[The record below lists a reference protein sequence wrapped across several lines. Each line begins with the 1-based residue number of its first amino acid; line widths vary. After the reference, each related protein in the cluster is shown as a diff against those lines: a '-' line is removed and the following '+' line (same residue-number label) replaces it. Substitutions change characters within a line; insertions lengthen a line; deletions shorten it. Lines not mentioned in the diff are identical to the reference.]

1 MWTYLRKLLGLPKK
15 RTPILTIISP
25 LICKHK
31 YIPFYSDSRE
41 LLYYYCYLCRE
52 VDESTI
58 TEAYYRLNE
67 YARLNK
73 EKGYK

>member
-15 RTPILTIISP
+15 RTPIVKIVTP
-25 LICKHK
+25 LICKHE
-31 YIPFYSDSRE
+31 YIPFFSGHGK
-41 LLYYYCYLCRE
+41 LFFYYCRICRE
-52 VDESTI
+52 IDESTI
-58 TEAYYRLNE
+58 TEDYYRLNE